1 LRRSSGAWT
10 KVGIVAPFAPD
21 EIVQIDPTVA
31 KDPATGQLVM
41 LYESLLTP
49 EAGAPVLGIVSRTS
63 NNPESFAPSTQQPL
77 TQGPET
83 AGTIAPARLA
93 LSRDPYA
100 GVWRVAFDLADYP
113 SGGYAYE
120 TRQTW
125 STTPIPQDA
134 DHSLHPNLHLD
145 GTGCTK
151 ANCPQGAVL
160 QPGKAVYPDGG
171 DVIFYYSG
179 WSTLP
184 GLQVNGQR
192 CHR

>member
-1 LRRSSGAWT
+1 
-10 KVGIVAPFAPD
+10 
-21 EIVQIDPTVA
+21 
-31 KDPATGQLVM
+31 M
-41 LYESLLTP
+41 LYESLNVP
-49 EAGAPVLGIVSRTS
+49 DAGADVLGIVSRTS
-63 NNPESFAPSTQQPL
+63 TNPESFSPSTQQWV
-77 TQGPET
+77 TQGSQQ
-83 AGTIAPARLA
+83 AGSIAPARLA
-93 LSRDPYA
+93 LSLDPYA

-125 STTPIPQDA
+125 STTPIPAGGALTDAAPFLHDA
-134 DHSLHPNLHLD
+134 DHALHPNLHLD

-151 ANCPQGAVL
+151 ASCPQGAVL

-179 WSTLP
+179 WSNLP